1 MQSDKVKNAKHFMF
15 CICDSGSQKIPIE
28 ICSKLVKLK
37 IIAGLCFIF
46 EPEVFNER
54 TNVDWKLWKQPIAPE
69 KNIQNL

>member
-1 MQSDKVKNAKHFMF
+1 MQNILCFVFVTAGHK
-15 CICDSGSQKIPIE
+15 KIPIV